1 MDLTPY
7 VEQLRGELAVAASAG
22 GEQAVTL
29 AERLLAPLDAATR
42 LTLLDALTAA
52 SDEITS
58 DIAPGSVEVRLRGR
72 EVTFVVTP
80 APTPAET
87 EPTVAFTPP
96 PRGEEEDATAR
107 VNFRP
112 PESLKARIE
121 DAARAE
127 GLSVNAWL
135 VRVCGQVLDR
145 GAEPLD
151 LSSQR
156 RPAGARRER
165 SWVGDSLTGWLR

>member
-1 MDLTPY
+1 M
-7 VEQLRGELAVAASAG
+7 
-22 GEQAVTL
+22 
-29 AERLLAPLDAATR
+29 
-42 LTLLDALTAA
+42 
-52 SDEITS
+52 
-58 DIAPGSVEVRLRGR
+58 EVRLRGR

-80 APTPAET
+80 APPPAQT
-87 EPTVAFTPP
+87 EPTMAFTPP
-96 PRGEEEDATAR
+96 PSPEEEDATAR
-107 VNFRP
+107 INFRP

-135 VRVCGQVLDR
+135 IRVCGQALDR